1 MAQRELAKSARNRR
15 FSQVQAVR
23 DRALATCE
31 AAVERLNWENH
42 GILTYFDRIPGGCYR
57 VIDDG
62 YPLGIVYVAG
72 WEIPKID
79 WNDWRFIAGKI
90 IDFIAEDFPIFHC
103 HVWLPDY
110 HISDDY

>member
-1 MAQRELAKSARNRR
+1 MHEISTIYPYISHWPKDGPDRNRR

-42 GILTYFDRIPGGCYR
+42 GILTTFLGDVR

-79 WNDWRFIAGKI
+79 
-90 IDFIAEDFPIFHC
+90 
-103 HVWLPDY
+103 
-110 HISDDY
+110 